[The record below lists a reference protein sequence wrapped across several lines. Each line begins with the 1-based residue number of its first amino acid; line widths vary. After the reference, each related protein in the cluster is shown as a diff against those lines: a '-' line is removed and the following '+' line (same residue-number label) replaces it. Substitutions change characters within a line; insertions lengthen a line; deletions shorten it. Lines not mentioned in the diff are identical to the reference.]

1 MSTFIILYL
10 ISWAVL
16 MMAVVRKLPQKFYRW
31 SKIITASL
39 FVLIG
44 LYNDRPMILIA
55 LILFYLGDVILA
67 FADGGKVK
75 RWLLLGMLFFW
86 MGHIGLIICMLT
98 AGGLDVSVFIVGLAP
113 VLLLAV
119 IRYRFADIDFRGMY
133 KILMGYAYT
142 LGILVSL
149 SVSTYAL
156 HPQLTWGIFVF
167 LISDIC
173 LIFWYFYPNCP
184 RWVKVINVLT
194 YFGSVLIIALS

>member
-1 MSTFIILYL
+1 MTIFIILYL

-16 MMAVVRKLPQKFYRW
+16 MMAVVRKLSQTFYRW
-31 SKIITASL
+31 IKIITASL

-98 AGGLDVSVFIVGLAP
+98 AGSLDVSVFIIGLTP
-113 VLLLAV
+113 VLLLV
-119 IRYRFADIDFRGMY
+119 IVRQIFPNIDFRGIY
-133 KILMGYAYT
+133 KILIGYAYT

-184 RWVKVINVLT
+184 RWVKVINVLS

>member
-1 MSTFIILYL
+1 M
-10 ISWAVL
+10 
-16 MMAVVRKLPQKFYRW
+16 RKLPQTLYRW
-31 SKIITASL
+31 IKIITATL

-44 LYNDRPMILIA
+44 LYNDQSMILIA
-55 LILFYLGDVILA
+55 LILFFLGDVILA

-86 MGHIGLIICMLT
+86 MGHIGLIMCMLT
-98 AGGLDVSVFIVGLAP
+98 VGTLTVSVFIIGLTP
-113 VLLLAV
+113 VLLLV
-119 IRYRFADIDFRGMY
+119 FIRQIYSNIDFRGMFN
-133 KILMGYAYT
+133 ILMGYAYT
-142 LGILVSL
+142 LGILTSL
-149 SVSTYAL
+149 SVLTYDT

-173 LIFWYFYPNCP
+173 LIFWYFYPRCP